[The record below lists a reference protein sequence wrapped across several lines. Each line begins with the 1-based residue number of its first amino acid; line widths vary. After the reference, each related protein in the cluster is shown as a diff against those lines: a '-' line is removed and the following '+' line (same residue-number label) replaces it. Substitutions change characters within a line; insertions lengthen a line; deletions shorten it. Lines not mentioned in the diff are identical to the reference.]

1 MWDGLRSKLGLSFGR
16 RSKTRS
22 SCTEMTETW
31 AFVAADI
38 ALLAQPGPDSKGGW
52 GSVLLIR
59 RAKAPFAGMWAL
71 PGGKV
76 NRGEGVEAAALRE
89 LGEETGLRLAVD
101 DDATAPERYA
111 SLSAGDGKAYVLT
124 PLRQVATFTR
134 PGADPRGRVCS
145 VLFSMVLDAPV
156 QAKPASDASAAQWWP
171 IDAVASGRIDLA
183 FDHELEVIAAYGKER
198 ELLS

>member
-1 MWDGLRSKLGLSFGR
+1 MA
-16 RSKTRS
+16 T
-22 SCTEMTETW
+22 TETW

-38 ALLAQPGPDSKGGW
+38 ALLAQPGRDAMGGW

-76 NRGEGVEAAALRE
+76 NHGEHIESAAMRE

-101 DDATAPERYA
+101 DDATAPEHYA
-111 SLSAGDGKAYVLT
+111 SLSAGDGKAFVVA
-124 PLRQVATFTR
+124 PLRQVAAFTR

-145 VLFSMVLDAPV
+145 VLFSMVLNATVP
-156 QAKPASDASAAQWWP
+156 AKPASDACAARWWP
-171 IDAVASGRIDLA
+171 IDAVASGRLDLA
-183 FDHELEVIAAYGKER
+183 FDHELEVIAAYGRDR